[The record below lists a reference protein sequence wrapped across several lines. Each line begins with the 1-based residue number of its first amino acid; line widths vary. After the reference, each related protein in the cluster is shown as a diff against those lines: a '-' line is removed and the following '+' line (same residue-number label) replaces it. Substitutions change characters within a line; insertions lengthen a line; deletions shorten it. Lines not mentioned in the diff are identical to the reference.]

1 MGGRR
6 ASRAHAGSPDSM
18 GVCQFHLTYKRS
30 PVRAAAREFLVLA
43 ASISDSV
50 PSHISGVAMP
60 PQACGW
66 GGSLPPLPLW
76 WRRHWASDTYYV
88 GTGLTYISGRIV
100 LPG

>member
-6 ASRAHAGSPDSM
+6 ASRVHAGSPDSM

-60 PQACGW
+60 PQACVW

-76 WRRHWASDTYYV
+76 WRRHWNTPLVID
-88 GTGLTYISGRIV
+88 
-100 LPG
+100 